1 MKILHLIATL
11 APESGGPAQ
20 ACLEMA
26 AAVAARGHQVSIYT
40 TDFGAAP
47 RPLPPGAAVDIKT
60 FPVQSPRFWKPSTAL
75 ARALGTDLPA
85 FDVLHLH
92 SLYLFHDWVGGDL
105 ARKHG
110 VPYIVR
116 PHGLLDPYI
125 WRRSRLRK
133 KVMEIAFQDRVLRNA
148 AALHYTSDVERDIS
162 APHAGPAPARVVPLG
177 VKLDEV
183 ETLPSPEHFY
193 RLFPETAGKRIVLF
207 LSRLHEK
214 KGLDLLVPA
223 FAEARKTVPDLHLV
237 LAGPDDGVA
246 GRTVTLAR
254 QLGVEQNVTFTG
266 MLVGQDKLSAF
277 AAASMFAL
285 PSYSENFGIAVVEA
299 MAARLPSIVSDQVN
313 IYREISGRGAIVVPC
328 EIPAVTRAIVDL
340 ASDPARAK
348 AIGEQARATAKALY
362 DWKNVAA
369 SLETMYAGVAR

>member
-1 MKILHLIATL
+1 MERHA
-11 APESGGPAQ
+11 SGP
-20 ACLEMA
+20 
-26 AAVAARGHQVSIYT
+26 
-40 TDFGAAP
+40 
-47 RPLPPGAAVDIKT
+47 
-60 FPVQSPRFWKPSTAL
+60 
-75 ARALGTDLPA
+75 
-85 FDVLHLH
+85 
-92 SLYLFHDWVGGDL
+92 
-105 ARKHG
+105 
-110 VPYIVR
+110 
-116 PHGLLDPYI
+116 
-125 WRRSRLRK
+125 
-133 KVMEIAFQDRVLRNA
+133 
-148 AALHYTSDVERDIS
+148 
-162 APHAGPAPARVVPLG
+162 
-177 VKLDEV
+177 
-183 ETLPSPEHFY
+183 
-193 RLFPETAGKRIVLF
+193 
-207 LSRLHEK
+207 
-214 KGLDLLVPA
+214 KGLGA
-223 FAEARKTVPDLHLV
+223 GHLHLV

-246 GRTVTLAR
+246 GRTAALAR